1 MAPAGGSGSSA
12 AGKMAPSHVLKCCQR
27 VLAWVPVVFIAL
39 VVAWSYYAYVVE
51 LCVFPVFYK
60 SLVNLHSEQTHLCF
74 YHLTT
79 VTYDQNFEFD
89 CDHELQLPQLEKKF
103 CLSKTD
109 KEQYE
114 KEERP
119 ESQQEI
125 LRRAAKELPV
135 YTTTTSRAIR
145 YCDRCQLI
153 KPDRCHHCSACD
165 LCVLKMDHHC
175 PWVNN
180 CVGFSNYKF
189 FLLFL
194 FYSLLYCLF
203 VAATVLQY
211 FIKFWT
217 NELPDT
223 RAKFHVLFLFF
234 VAAMFF
240 ISILSLF
247 SYHCWL
253 VGKNRST
260 IEAFRAPMFR
270 NGPDKNGFSLGC
282 QKNLREVFGDEK
294 KYWLL
299 PIFTSLGDGCNFP
312 TRLVI
317 MDPEQLAV
325 SSQNETVKS
334 SSTSQPF
341 PTRPLSESQNRLL
354 AGDNQWVEVS
364 SEDETVK
371 SGVKKHIIVSL
382 ES

>member
-1 MAPAGGSGSSA
+1 
-12 AGKMAPSHVLKCCQR
+12 MAPSHVLKCCQK
-27 VLAWVPVVFIAL
+27 VLAWVPVAFIAL

-51 LCVFPVFYK
+51 LCV
-60 SLVNLHSEQTHLCF
+60 SLIPIVYLVIFHLSF
-74 YHLTT
+74 VMFVWSYWKTIFT
-79 VTYDQNFEFD
+79 SPASPSNE
-89 CDHELQLPQLEKKF
+89 F

-125 LRRAAKELPV
+125 LRRAAKDLPV

-217 NELPDT
+217 RFLIS
-223 RAKFHVLFLFF
+223 KFVQFVLFF
-234 VAAMFF
+234 V
-240 ISILSLF
+240 
-247 SYHCWL
+247 C
-253 VGKNRST
+253 GT
-260 IEAFRAPMFR
+260 EAFRAPMFR

-282 QKNLREVFGDEK
+282 SKNLREVFGDEK

-317 MDPEQLAV
+317 MDPEQLTV
-325 SSQNETVKS
+325 SSQNEPVKS
-334 SSTSQPF
+334 SCPSQAF

-354 AGDNQWVEVS
+354 ASENQWVETS
-364 SEDETVK
+364 SEDENVK

>member
-1 MAPAGGSGSSA
+1 MF
-12 AGKMAPSHVLKCCQR
+12 V
-27 VLAWVPVVFIAL
+27 
-39 VVAWSYYAYVVE
+39 WSYWKTIFTSPASPSNE
-51 LCVFPVFYK
+51 
-60 SLVNLHSEQTHLCF
+60 
-74 YHLTT
+74 
-79 VTYDQNFEFD
+79 
-89 CDHELQLPQLEKKF
+89 F

-125 LRRAAKELPV
+125 LRRAAKDLPV

-217 NELPDT
+217 KLSEHPCFEMDLTKMASLLDA
-223 RAKFHVLFLFF
+223 AKTYGRFLEMRKNTGCYLFLQ
-234 VAAMFF
+234 V
-240 ISILSLF
+240 
-247 SYHCWL
+247 
-253 VGKNRST
+253 
-260 IEAFRAPMFR
+260 
-270 NGPDKNGFSLGC
+270 
-282 QKNLREVFGDEK
+282 
-294 KYWLL
+294 
-299 PIFTSLGDGCNFP
+299 
-312 TRLVI
+312 
-317 MDPEQLAV
+317 
-325 SSQNETVKS
+325 
-334 SSTSQPF
+334 
-341 PTRPLSESQNRLL
+341 
-354 AGDNQWVEVS
+354 
-364 SEDETVK
+364 
-371 SGVKKHIIVSL
+371 
-382 ES
+382 

>member
-1 MAPAGGSGSSA
+1 
-12 AGKMAPSHVLKCCQR
+12 MAPSHVLKCCQR

-51 LCVFPVFYK
+51 LCVFTITSIGEKVIYLVIFHLSFVMFAWSYWKTIFTFPASPSNEVNVIIRKKQK
-60 SLVNLHSEQTHLCF
+60 SFKVLILNLCISYL
-74 YHLTT
+74 
-79 VTYDQNFEFD
+79 DFEIFN
-89 CDHELQLPQLEKKF
+89 
-103 CLSKTD
+103 
-109 KEQYE
+109 
-114 KEERP
+114 
-119 ESQQEI
+119 I
-125 LRRAAKELPV
+125 
-135 YTTTTSRAIR
+135 AIR

-217 NELPDT
+217 LCRRKSAENCPKNELPDT

-371 SGVKKHIIVSL
+371 SGMHNYEKVQIQNTPKY
-382 ES
+382 

>member
-1 MAPAGGSGSSA
+1 
-12 AGKMAPSHVLKCCQR
+12 HVLKCCQK
-27 VLAWVPVVFIAL
+27 VLAWVPVAFIAL

-51 LCVFPVFYK
+51 LCLYSPNSYFYFIAVVYLVVF
-60 SLVNLHSEQTHLCF
+60 HLSF
-74 YHLTT
+74 VMFVWSYGKTIFT
-79 VTYDQNFEFD
+79 SPATPSNE
-89 CDHELQLPQLEKKF
+89 F
-103 CLSKTD
+103 CLSKAD

-125 LRRAAKELPV
+125 LRKAAKDLPI
-135 YTTTTSRAIR
+135 YTTTASRAIR

-165 LCVLKMDHHC
+165 VVDAMHLPCNCYQLSNGYYTCMHFSVF
-175 PWVNN
+175 NN
-180 CVGFSNYKF
+180 IYVK
-189 FLLFL
+189 
-194 FYSLLYCLF
+194 
-203 VAATVLQY
+203 ATVLVCQCY
-211 FIKFWT
+211 IAP
-217 NELPDT
+217 NELRDT
-223 RAKFHVLFLFF
+223 HAKFHVLFLFF

-260 IEAFRAPMFR
+260 IETFRAPTFR

-282 QKNLREVFGDEK
+282 SKNLREVFGDEK

-325 SSQNETVKS
+325 SSQNEPVKS
-334 SSTSQPF
+334 SVANQSF

-354 AGDNQWVEVS
+354 SGDCQWVETGP
-364 SEDETVK
+364 EEENVK
-371 SGVKKHIIVSL
+371 SGS
-382 ES
+382 